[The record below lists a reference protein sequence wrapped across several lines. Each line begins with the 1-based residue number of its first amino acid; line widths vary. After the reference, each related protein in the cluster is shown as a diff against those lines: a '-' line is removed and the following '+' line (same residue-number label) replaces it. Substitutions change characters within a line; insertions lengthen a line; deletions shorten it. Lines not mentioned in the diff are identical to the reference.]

1 MRITPKS
8 NLQLQTFTFTIQN
21 KYRAKIYA
29 LKYFMEEFVHIYN
42 PQTKFEFHKSEIL
55 NAKFT
60 HLNIKMIVYSLKK
73 TAYNG
78 FALNKYAMSRLA
90 LSHRLMSG
98 FRHLYHSGAKSVFS
112 VDFND
117 MRISNLRNLIKLN
130 SLTI

>member
-1 MRITPKS
+1 
-8 NLQLQTFTFTIQN
+8 
-21 KYRAKIYA
+21 
-29 LKYFMEEFVHIYN
+29 
-42 PQTKFEFHKSEIL
+42 
-55 NAKFT
+55 
-60 HLNIKMIVYSLKK
+60 MIVYSLKK

-78 FALNKYAMSRLA
+78 LALNKYAMSRLA

-117 MRISNLRNLIKLN
+117 MQISNLRNLIKLN